1 METTPDG
8 NQKKSKHFFWFVLG
22 WVMLLLMA
30 LMASLDGSFFYI
42 FLSLAC
48 VFFFL
53 GYWNSPRRTSM
64 FGKEKSQA
72 RHSANEAR
80 EHYREQARTMSSP
93 VSHATNSRKI
103 AWIASAFIGFVFM
116 VIILPIIFSSDDTSS
131 QDDTMLGTQYL
142 EMGQCDS
149 AYVLYK
155 RAMRKDAENI
165 DAITGYGNAVW
176 CLGNIDSARVM
187 FIKALA
193 LEPENEFARYRRA
206 GVYADTQQYD
216 LALNELRSLLKE
228 IPEYYNAMYLMGDV
242 YYNQKNFVEALPWYE
257 KAYSNGIR
265 NRWICHLMAF
275 LYEQKNQNDKAI
287 PLYKESLSYDS
298 SNVAVYIRLGELLPG
313 REGEF
318 FRQRGAQ
325 MNQ

>member
-1 METTPDG
+1 METPDDD
-8 NQKKSKHFFWFVLG
+8 QKKNKHFFWFVLG
-22 WVMLLLMA
+22 WIMLFLMA

-48 VFFFL
+48 IFFFM
-53 GYWNSPRRTSM
+53 GYWNSPRRASM
-64 FGKEKSQA
+64 FGKEKAQA
-72 RHSANEAR
+72 RHAANEAR
-80 EHYREQARTMSSP
+80 EYHRTQTRTTSSP

-103 AWIASAFIGFVFM
+103 VRIASTFIALVFM
-116 VIILPIIFSSDDTSS
+116 AIILPIVFGSDDTSS
-131 QDDTMLGTQYL
+131 EDDTMLATQYY

-155 RAMRKDAENI
+155 RAMKKDDENI
-165 DAITGYGNAVW
+165 DAMVGYGNAIW
-176 CLGNIDSARVM
+176 CLGNIDSALIM
-187 FIKALA
+187 FNKALTID
-193 LEPENEFARYRRA
+193 PESEFARYRRA
-206 GVYADTQQYD
+206 GVYADTQQHD

-228 IPEYYNAMYLMGDV
+228 NPEHYNAMYLMGDV
-242 YYNQKNFVEALPWYE
+242 YYNQKNFAAALPLYE

-275 LYEQKNQNDKAI
+275 LYEQKNQLDKAI

-298 SNVAVYIRLGELLPG
+298 SNVAVYVRLGELLPG
-313 REGEF
+313 RDGEF